1 MSNADTTGAGHRTP
15 ARRPRPPATPWGR
28 SAASSTSGCPPPGG
42 AFDEHHPPDAAL
54 IGDCVHCGFCLPTCP
69 TYVLWG
75 EEMDSPRGR
84 IYLMKEGLE
93 GEPMTRRDGVALGR
107 LPRLH
112 GLRDRLPLRRPVRH
126 AHRADPGAGRAPP
139 RPQRQGPGAARPDL
153 RALPAPEAAAAAAR
167 AAARLPERP
176 GSTGGCAGP
185 GCSSGWRRSSRRW
198 RASPR
203 GWAGPSRCPSG
214 SRRPGRG
221 GPPSACSPGACRAR
235 SSPA

>member
-1 MSNADTTGAGHRTP
+1 MSNADTGTPQGSPQAAAAGQRRGRDRQHPRPRDARPRRRLRRAPPAGRRADRGLRALRVLPADLPDVRAVGRGDGLP
-15 ARRPRPPATPWGR
+15 ARTDLPDE
-28 SAASSTSGCPPPGG
+28 GG
-42 AFDEHHPPDAAL
+42 
-54 IGDCVHCGFCLPTCP
+54 
-69 TYVLWG
+69 
-75 EEMDSPRGR
+75 SRGR
-84 IYLMKEGLE
+84 ADV
-93 GEPMTRRDGVALGR
+93 RRDGVALGR

-112 GLRDRLPLRRPVRH
+112 GLRDRLPLGRAVRH

-153 RALPAPEAAAAAAR
+153 RALPAPAGGCGCCAGRCAR
-167 AAARLPERP
+167 SRGP

-185 GCSSGWRRSSRRW
+185 GCSSGWRRSSRPW